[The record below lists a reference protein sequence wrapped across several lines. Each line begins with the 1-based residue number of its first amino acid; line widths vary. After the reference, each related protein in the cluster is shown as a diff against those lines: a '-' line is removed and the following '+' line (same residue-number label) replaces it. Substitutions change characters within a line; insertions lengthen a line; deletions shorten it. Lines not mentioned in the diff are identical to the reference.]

1 MSSLTRSLW
10 SSSSMRMLGV
20 KFNNQHIQQMPHTTF
35 FTLFQ
40 NSIFCEI
47 SKLVCLH
54 FGQYISSHPIQ
65 CMFVIAWLWIFLVG
79 ILLIYWP
86 YKSRCVYRER
96 TGEEQLLLGDLA
108 NSQLGHCDEND
119 YCRVHLGYTFL
130 FWSEMDAPLPSF
142 YFFPSSL
149 LALLV

>member
-1 MSSLTRSLW
+1 M
-10 SSSSMRMLGV
+10 
-20 KFNNQHIQQMPHTTF
+20 
-35 FTLFQ
+35 
-40 NSIFCEI
+40 
-47 SKLVCLH
+47 
-54 FGQYISSHPIQ
+54 
-65 CMFVIAWLWIFLVG
+65 G

-149 LALLV
+149 LALLSLSLHEILIFDQWKSIHILLSELRNSVGRKEDSNSTLRPRCSWSTLLLK